1 MKKIFKP
8 LLLVSIVLL
17 SNIFITDVSSLEA
30 GNYELYPIKEEKEE
44 NILYNKKNN
53 SVLKIVINKEK
64 ITKSILETNNTI
76 VEMENERIEKERL
89 EQERIERERLE
100 RERLERERLER
111 ERQIKSYTESYA
123 SFDSSYTDIVSFAL
137 QFVGNPYVAGGS
149 SLTEG
154 TDCSGFVMRVYEH
167 FGVSLPRTAP
177 AQATVGYAVSLEN
190 AQPGDIVSYG
200 YNGVVGHSAI
210 YMGNGMIVHAATPR
224 DGITTASVY
233 IMPIVTIRRIG

>member
-1 MKKIFKP
+1 
-8 LLLVSIVLL
+8 
-17 SNIFITDVSSLEA
+17 
-30 GNYELYPIKEEKEE
+30 
-44 NILYNKKNN
+44 
-53 SVLKIVINKEK
+53 
-64 ITKSILETNNTI
+64 
-76 VEMENERIEKERL
+76 MENERIEQERL

-100 RERLERERLER
+100 RERIERERIER
-111 ERQIKSYTESYA
+111 ERQNIINSYTVNYA
-123 SFDSSYTDIVSFAL
+123 QFDSSYTDLANYAL

-200 YNGVVGHSAI
+200 YNGIVGHSAI
-210 YMGNGMIVHAATPR
+210 YIGNGMIVHAATPR

-233 IMPIVTIRRIG
+233 MMPIVTIRRIG